1 MRVIKHQLSIPEPHH
16 LALIICNAHNK
27 PLLIVK
33 VFFMPH
39 PNRTIKVQLSSDV
52 AIGDT
57 PSQGGL
63 RQFSGVAHTGK
74 PFGYGGA
81 QCIIELSSIKSH
93 PKLPML
99 IEHDRKQRAGF
110 GALSVNPTL
119 NIDGFLLN
127 NAHGNDVANDADAGF
142 PWQLS
147 AHIESQ
153 TVDELAHGQ
162 TETVNGQV
170 VTGPMLIMRNSQC
183 YEVSFT
189 PTGVDSDTF
198 AMVLSDDGTDAPT
211 PQPTQSNTDKTGDDM
226 TLAEALL
233 AIEQMKAQLAALEKT
248 NEDLQKANDDM
259 AEAAKKAEDM
269 ANEAMVDAQLSQ
281 AGFIKNENG
290 EGFNGISAATRTML
304 LSAKLDDAKA
314 MIADLRAPTR
324 DDIPDF
330 LLSEQYPQS
339 GGQQPNV
346 NPMLAN
352 AAARAAAA
360 KPYI

>member
-81 QCIIELSSIKSH
+81 QCIIELSSIKHRPS
-93 PKLPML
+93 LPML
-99 IEHDRKQRAGF
+99 LLHDRAHRAGF

-153 TVDELAHGQ
+153 TVDELAHGE

-170 VTGPMLIMRNSQC
+170 VTGPILIMRNSQC

-211 PQPTQSNTDKTGDDM
+211 PQPTQSQTDQTGDDM
-226 TLAEALL
+226 TLEEALA
-233 AIEQMKAQLAALEKT
+233 AIDAMKEQNEKLAAEVEQLK
-248 NEDLQKANDDM
+248 QKAKEADD
-259 AEAAKKAEDM
+259 A

-281 AGFIKNENG
+281 AGFIKNESG
-290 EGFNGISAATRTML
+290 EGFNGISASTRSML
-304 LSAKLDDAKA
+304 LSATLDDAKA
-314 MIADLRAPTR
+314 MIGDLRAPTR
-324 DDIPDF
+324 DDIPEF
-330 LLSEQYPQS
+330 LLSEQHKG
-339 GGQQPNV
+339 GGQQQAQG

-352 AAARAAAA
+352 AAARANDQ
-360 KPYI
+360 KDYI